1 MLGNG
6 FDLAHNLKTSLNDF
20 LNHISTSH
28 LEDRTK
34 YTNLLQIHPNFRS
47 IEESLNVSPLTYG
60 NDGKNKFVMEL
71 YRERLESKNW
81 CDIEAYYYKRLLQVA
96 ENPNSSYDVTRFNK
110 DFMNLKIELDK
121 YISIENGKSN
131 PIDSYQSMFTMLEK
145 DCVILNFNYTDTYKH
160 YIQEGIDMFNLHGQ
174 IGSTEN
180 PIIFGYAALDTE
192 IDFLLSKNED
202 ALLENIKKINYKR
215 NNAYDN
221 LRNLLNDP
229 NDFHELWVFGHSCS
243 ISDNLILSD
252 LISSESIEKIRIFY
266 YKGYE
271 DYNQKQLNLN
281 RIQHGDQVFDKLVNF
296 MDSAAMPQWDF
307 TNQGRVFLNTIETIL
322 HE

>member
-1 MLGNG
+1 
-6 FDLAHNLKTSLNDF
+6 
-20 LNHISTSH
+20 
-28 LEDRTK
+28 
-34 YTNLLQIHPNFRS
+34 QIHPNFRS

-252 LISSESIEKIRIFY
+252 LISSESI
-266 YKGYE
+266 
-271 DYNQKQLNLN
+271 
-281 RIQHGDQVFDKLVNF
+281 
-296 MDSAAMPQWDF
+296 
-307 TNQGRVFLNTIETIL
+307 
-322 HE
+322 